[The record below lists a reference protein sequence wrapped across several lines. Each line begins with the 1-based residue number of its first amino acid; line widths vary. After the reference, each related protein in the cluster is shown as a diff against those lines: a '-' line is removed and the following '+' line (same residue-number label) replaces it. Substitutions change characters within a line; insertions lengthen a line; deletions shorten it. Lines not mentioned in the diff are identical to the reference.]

1 MSALLFSFS
10 QAGITTARK
19 NVKIIMFPRFVK
31 DCGGMVEAAGIEPAG
46 TALKKSRQGFFET
59 NRITVKLRVNRST
72 SYAPEKRP
80 RPLPGAEVN

>member
-1 MSALLFSFS
+1 
-10 QAGITTARK
+10 
-19 NVKIIMFPRFVK
+19 
-31 DCGGMVEAAGIEPAG
+31 MVEAAGIEPAG